1 MKSIT
6 CNQRGRLSLERILFG
21 LAGTV
26 ILVGVVLTVT
36 VSLWFAALP
45 LFVVANMWLYS
56 LAGDC
61 PTSMLLRK
69 LLPVERPS
77 AGKPA

>member
-1 MKSIT
+1 MKSLA
-6 CNQRGRLSLERILFG
+6 CNQRGRLSLERVLFG

-26 ILVGVVLTVT
+26 ILIGVVLTVT

-45 LFVVANMWLYS
+45 IFVVANMWLFAA
-56 LAGDC
+56 AGDC

-69 LLPVERPS
+69 ILPVERPS
-77 AGKPA
+77 AGTQA